1 MFAGVLGCVR
11 LWQRRNKE
19 ANASPYNILLQV
31 PLPPSNFAILPS
43 CPLPLAIH
51 LAPILVQEL
60 TPGTSKLYDD
70 GEEAVQS
77 LAGKNVYVMV
87 LVVLMLLATV

>member
-1 MFAGVLGCVR
+1 M
-11 LWQRRNKE
+11 
-19 ANASPYNILLQV
+19 
-31 PLPPSNFAILPS
+31 
-43 CPLPLAIH
+43 
-51 LAPILVQEL
+51 QEL